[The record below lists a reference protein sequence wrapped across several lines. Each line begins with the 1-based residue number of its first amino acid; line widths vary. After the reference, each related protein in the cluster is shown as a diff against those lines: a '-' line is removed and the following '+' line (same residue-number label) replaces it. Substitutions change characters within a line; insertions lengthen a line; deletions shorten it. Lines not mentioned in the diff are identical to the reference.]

1 MRPRMTS
8 DPDIMH
14 RPSPPWWPETWA
26 PLAAFAVAYVMGWG
40 TWVAIGAAVAAG
52 IIAFMVR
59 PRLRRRRPWT
69 E

>member
-1 MRPRMTS
+1 MTKLS
-8 DPDIMH
+8 DVRH
-14 RPSPPWWPETWA
+14 RGGPWWPETWA

-59 PRLRRRRPWT
+59 PRRRPGPPWT